1 MNADALEVIFHR
13 RSIRRYQQTPV
24 PREYLEKILQ
34 AGMAAPSAC
43 NSRPWEFIVLDEPAA
58 LSALAKG
65 LRFGK
70 YDPPAAI
77 VVCANLSIA
86 SNSAAKHFWQQD
98 CSAAIENML
107 IAATALQ
114 LGSVWIGVYPIP
126 GILSHV
132 RETLG
137 IPQTVTPL
145 GIVYVG
151 YPAEQKPARTQYHDR
166 RVYWQRYGNRQ
177 APGGDTETE
186 NS

>member
-1 MNADALEVIFHR
+1 MNADALEVIFQR
-13 RSIRRYQQTPV
+13 RSIRRYHKTPL
-24 PREYLEKILQ
+24 PRELLDKILQ

-43 NSRPWEFIVLDEPAA
+43 NSQPWEFIVLDEPAA
-58 LSALAKG
+58 LSALVRG
-65 LRFGK
+65 LRFGQ
-70 YDPPAAI
+70 YNPPAAI

-126 GILSHV
+126 GILKHV
-132 RETLG
+132 RETLA
-137 IPQTVTPL
+137 IPESVIPL

-151 YPAEQKPARTQYHDR
+151 FPAEQKPARTQYQAQ
-166 RVYWQRYGNRQ
+166 RVFWQRYGNRQ
-177 APGGDTETE
+177 APDGDADAK